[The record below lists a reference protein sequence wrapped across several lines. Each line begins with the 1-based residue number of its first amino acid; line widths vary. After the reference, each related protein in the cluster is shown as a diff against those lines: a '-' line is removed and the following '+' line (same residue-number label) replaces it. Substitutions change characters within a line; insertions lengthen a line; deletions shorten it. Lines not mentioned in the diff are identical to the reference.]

1 MLGSMLILA
10 LILNYNL
17 FDNYFADTPV
27 FLWATIVTFLILI
40 PIFIVYG
47 VIAISLRNRFP
58 DDAQTVKRLSICISV
73 FVLMS
78 AVTIPLRN
86 GSFFKLS
93 IFRRGLYQLL
103 PGNNCDEYFFNFSE

>member
-1 MLGSMLILA
+1 MDAKINIPKYTSKDLPIMLGSMLILA

-47 VIAISLRNRFP
+47 VIAISR
-58 DDAQTVKRLSICISV
+58 
-73 FVLMS
+73 
-78 AVTIPLRN
+78 
-86 GSFFKLS
+86 
-93 IFRRGLYQLL
+93 
-103 PGNNCDEYFFNFSE
+103 